1 MVNIAIYLGKSS
13 QSFQHKIY
21 TLCIYVFICQLHW
34 VFLAAQRI
42 FSSCRGRGGQGS
54 WIGLFFLRL
63 TGSREQA
70 QQLWPM
76 DLAALQY
83 VCAVCPGRGSN
94 QHPLSQQEILNYW
107 TTREGQ
113 DAGLGVGGGGGKSFG
128 HLDKKTNYKVKNQ
141 ISSTPFKAILF
152 ICQMKQDIV
161 RH

>member
-113 DAGLGVGGGGGKSFG
+113 DAGLGVGGEEEN
-128 HLDKKTNYKVKNQ
+128 HL
-141 ISSTPFKAILF
+141 AIQTRRLITKLKIRYHQPLLKQYFLF
-152 ICQMKQDIV
+152 V
-161 RH
+161 R